1 MRLHSIQ
8 LSGIVASICASALIV
23 GCATTPPQNTELDQ
37 AQAVYRSASN
47 DPKVAQAAPTQ
58 LRKAS
63 AALDHSMALEKAGA
77 PQADVDHYAYLTIQ
91 QVAIAQQLADS
102 DAAQAYI
109 TQAGTQRD
117 HMLLQ
122 ASQHQT
128 QQAQMRTQDA
138 NAQSQRS
145 QMQAQDA
152 NAQAQQAQLQ
162 ADSANAQAQQSQ
174 IQADSANE
182 DAQDA
187 RMQTASATAQA
198 EQSQQQ
204 NADLQQQL
212 AALNAKQTNRG
223 MVLTLGSV
231 LFSTNKADLK
241 SGGARSLDKLTQFMQ
256 DNPKR
261 NVMVE
266 GYTDSTGGADYN
278 QGLSQRRADAVQSAL
293 ISDGIKPQ
301 RIATKGFGVD
311 YPVASNDTSSGR
323 QQNRRVEIVISDA
336 NGDFPQ
342 TR

>member
-1 MRLHSIQ
+1 MRLHSIR
-8 LSGIVASICASALIV
+8 LSGIVASVCASALLV
-23 GCATTPPQNTELDQ
+23 GCATTPPQDTEFDQ
-37 AQAVYRSASN
+37 AQAAYTSASN
-47 DPKVAQAAPTQ
+47 DPKVAQAAPKQ
-58 LRKAS
+58 LQKAS
-63 AALDHSMALEKAGA
+63 AALDHSAALEKSGA

-91 QVAIAQQLADS
+91 QVAIAQQLADA

-109 TQAGTQRD
+109 KQAGTQRD
-117 HMLLQ
+117 QMLLQ
-122 ASQHQT
+122 ASQQQT

-138 NAQSQRS
+138 KAQAQQS

-152 NAQAQQAQLQ
+152 NAQAQQAQMQ
-162 ADSANAQAQQSQ
+162 ADSANA
-174 IQADSANE
+174 E
-182 DAQDA
+182 AQDA
-187 RMQTASATAQA
+187 RMQTATATAQA

-212 AALNAKQTNRG
+212 VALNAKQTNRG
-223 MVLTLGSV
+223 MVLTLSSV
-231 LFSTNKADLK
+231 LFDTNKTDLK
-241 SGGARSLDKLTQFMQ
+241 SGGAHSLDKLSQFMQ

-278 QGLSQRRADAVQSAL
+278 LGLSQRRADAVRSVL

-301 RIATKGFGVD
+301 RIATKGFGVE
-311 YPVASNDTSSGR
+311 YPVASNDTTSGR

-336 NGDFPQ
+336 NGVFPQ

>member
-77 PQADVDHYAYLTIQ
+77 PQADVYHYAYLTIQ

-162 ADSANAQAQQSQ
+162 ADSANV
-174 IQADSANE
+174 

-187 RMQTASATAQA
+187 RMQTANATAQA

-301 RIATKGFGVD
+301 RIATKGFGVE